1 MSKRSATRRKNAA
14 KGRPDAPAPPSAPA
28 GKRAPWKWLVLLV
41 VGAGVAFGATMILT
55 GDGPPGPAPE
65 GMVWIPGG
73 KFTMGT
79 DDANPLFADAHP
91 RHEVRIDGFWLDETE
106 VTNAK
111 FAEFVKATG
120 YVTVAEKVPT
130 MEAMI
135 AGRAAHLPP
144 PDPAELVAAAL
155 VYTPPDGPVPLNA
168 PKNWWRWVPGACW
181 KHPEGPG
188 TDINDRMDH
197 PVVHV
202 CWKDAA
208 AYAEWAGKRLPTEAE
223 WERAARGGLDGKPYA
238 WGDEPPGAAGTW
250 RCNIFQGQFPWR
262 NTAEDG
268 HPRTAPVKSYPPN
281 PYGLYDMAG
290 NGWEWCGDWYTPD
303 YYQNS
308 PAKNPKGPERSYDPS
323 RPDVENPHMP
333 KRVQRGGSFLCSD
346 GFCSRYKP
354 YGRGKGDV
362 DTGQSHVG
370 FRCAKDAQ

>member
-1 MSKRSATRRKNAA
+1 
-14 KGRPDAPAPPSAPA
+14 
-28 GKRAPWKWLVLLV
+28 
-41 VGAGVAFGATMILT
+41 
-55 GDGPPGPAPE
+55 
-65 GMVWIPGG
+65 MVWIPRG

-79 DDANPLFADAHP
+79 DDTNPLFADALP
-91 RHEVRIDGFWLDETE
+91 RHEIQIEGYWLDETE
-106 VTNAK
+106 VTNAR

-120 YVTVAEKVPT
+120 YVTVAEQVPT

-155 VYTPPDGPVPLNA
+155 VYTPPDGPVPLND
-168 PKNWWRWVPGACW
+168 PRHWWAWVPGACW

-188 TDINDRMDH
+188 TGINGRMDH

-223 WERAARGGLDGKPYA
+223 WERAARGGLAGKPYA
-238 WGDEPPGAAGTW
+238 WGDEPPGAGGTW

-262 NTAEDG
+262 NLAEDG

-290 NGWEWCGDWYTPD
+290 NVWEWCADWYTPD
-303 YYQNS
+303 YYHSS

-323 RPDVENPHMP
+323 RSNVENPFMP

-370 FRCAKDAQ
+370 FRCAK